1 MCHPTTYSIYCI
13 LWFPPLKK
21 YAQFKIFLKNRKMH
35 FNFKIRVTG
44 REGSRE
50 ATTSILYKAAQA
62 PYTRRTLRTTCP
74 PPAAGLGMGAEG
86 SMILL
91 GGQA

>member
-1 MCHPTTYSIYCI
+1 MHNSRFFLKIEKCI
-13 LWFPPLKK
+13 LISKSGSL
-21 YAQFKIFLKNRKMH
+21 
-35 FNFKIRVTG
+35 G
-44 REGSRE
+44 EREGRE